1 MTSAFGICLTIL
13 KLSCSGITLP
23 YITNDGKILYLVSN
37 EMISEL
43 MKIYWKEWCLNYSFL
58 IKILKYI
65 FWNIKICG
73 NYEF

>member
-43 MKIYWKEWCLNYSFL
+43 IKIY
-58 IKILKYI
+58 
-65 FWNIKICG
+65 
-73 NYEF
+73 